1 MTSFIWCNNDQKRF
15 SDSFSSCMYIPN
27 NASDRETP
35 TEGTGQRTHR
45 HNTHSVS
52 LCASECVRKSS
63 LCSAYRH
70 RPQ

>member
-35 TEGTGQRTHR
+35 IGNWTKNTQTQHSQRQP
-45 HNTHSVS
+45 
-52 LCASECVRKSS
+52 LCIRMC
-63 LCSAYRH
+63 
-70 RPQ
+70 P